1 MNSVDIGI
9 LIVFAI
15 SCLAGFIRGFTRE
28 ILGLFTWFGSALA
41 TYIAVPLM
49 SGLARSH
56 IANPMIADA
65 ITAIILFIVFLIIF
79 SLISGAIS
87 NSVKRSTLGSIDR
100 ALGVSFGIVRAVVVV
115 CGIEIILSTFTLRPH
130 QSEMIQYAR
139 FTPMIRRAADN
150 LIFWLPQNVRD
161 FIATQ
166 QSESLAKMHNDAPIL
181 TPHSES
187 VEKAI
192 SDVAQNM
199 VTNHI
204 VNNQVE
210 SIEKLLNKNQNTNQP
225 APQKQLNTIVAQSEK
240 PKEDPE
246 KTAESLANLTPQAMD
261 VKGNDGDYNKR
272 QRRDLDRLVQINQ

>member
-9 LIVFAI
+9 LIVFGI
-15 SCLAGFIRGFTRE
+15 SCLAGFMRGFTRE

-49 SGLARSH
+49 GGLARGH

-65 ITAIILFIVFLIIF
+65 VTAIVLFIIFLIIF
-79 SLISGAIS
+79 SLISGAVS
-87 NSVKRSTLGSIDR
+87 NSVKRSNLGSIDR
-100 ALGVSFGIVRAVVVV
+100 ALGVSFGIARAIVVV

-130 QSEMIQYAR
+130 QSEMIQHAR

-150 LIFWLPQNVRD
+150 LIFWLPQSVRD

-166 QSESLAKMHNDAPIL
+166 QSESMAKTHHDAPIL

-187 VEKAI
+187 VEKII
-192 SDVAQNM
+192 SNAAQNM
-199 VTNHI
+199 VTDHI

-210 SIEKLLNKNQNTNQP
+210 SIEKLLNPNQP
-225 APQKQLNTIVAQSEK
+225 APQQQPNTVVAQPLK